1 MTATIVAEQANRI
14 LLDCWT
20 ESSNVAL
27 LQGEVLLQTRA
38 HSAWGGAVMA
48 QMYLPIERSQVWSQ
62 VTNYSRWVQYFPDV
76 IRSEVLSCGTGLNQG
91 RRRLYQ
97 VARKAFLMFS
107 AQVEIYLNVVETAP
121 SMDSHS
127 VQCHQIQFQ
136 LEKGQFHDF
145 SADLTL
151 QDYQSGTLL
160 TYAVQATPT
169 IPVPTMLLQEA
180 MRLDLPTNMR
190 QMRQVIC
197 GH

>member
-1 MTATIVAEQANRI
+1 MTVTTVAEQANCI

-20 ESSNVAL
+20 ESSNAAL

-38 HSAWGGAVMA
+38 HSAWGGAVSA
-48 QMYLPIERSQVWSQ
+48 QMYLPVGRSQVWLQ

-76 IRSEVLSCGTGLNQG
+76 IRSEVLSCAGLNQG

-121 SMDSHS
+121 SRAS
-127 VQCHQIQFQ
+127 HQIQFQ
-136 LEKGQFHDF
+136 LEKGQFRDF
-145 SADLTL
+145 SANLTL

-160 TYAVQATPT
+160 TYEVQATPT
-169 IPVPTMLLQEA
+169 IPVPTVLLQEA
-180 MRLDLPTNMR
+180 MRLDLPANMR

>member
-1 MTATIVAEQANRI
+1 MATTTVTEQANRI

-20 ESSNVAL
+20 ESSNAAL

-48 QMYLPIERSQVWSQ
+48 QMYLPVERSQVWSQ

-121 SMDSHS
+121 SSAR
-127 VQCHQIQFQ
+127 HQIQFQ
-136 LEKGQFHDF
+136 LEKGQFYDF

-160 TYAVQATPT
+160 TYEVQATPT

-180 MRLDLPTNMR
+180 MRLDLPANMR
-190 QMRQVIC
+190 QMRRVIC